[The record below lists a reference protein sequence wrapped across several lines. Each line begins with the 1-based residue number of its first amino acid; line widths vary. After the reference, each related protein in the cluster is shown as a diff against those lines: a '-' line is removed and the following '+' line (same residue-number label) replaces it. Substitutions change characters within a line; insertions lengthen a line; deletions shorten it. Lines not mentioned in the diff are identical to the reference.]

1 MSQAIIQDKQAIL
14 RQREGDRLTRYLRVL
29 FGNQR
34 FGFQWTNQQTSYTD
48 GEVIY
53 VIYDV
58 QRPECR
64 PFSPAEQRILRKGHG
79 IHERGHIQYD
89 VLEDYRNWQTNWSSR
104 DRDEWMANEKYPL
117 SWLQFF
123 GNVMMDGRMEHF
135 TSLDHPSTKE
145 YIDFCNYEWTFG
157 IRGEGAGENPIT
169 DFREC
174 FMARVLD
181 MTDLDAWLPEPVEL
195 VDSIQE
201 LIDQGKIDES
211 TETVLDT
218 TTAMMKSV
226 WPTLLEWMDLQN
238 ERPNDFDFNDH
249 HSMSEWGN
257 KQDVEENVKRVLA
270 ILARAVAEKG
280 ESSNPASS
288 AKTEDR
294 EEEHKP
300 LSPDFSNIMRM
311 EENQLKKDEE
321 AAAQQLR
328 PYQIRN
334 EEVTIHEHREDRKA
348 YSDQLTITP
357 FDHSNIETYNRI
369 KLKIKP
375 YISPTA
381 KVLSGLLEGSPD
393 AVRRNQ
399 RMGRVM
405 VNRAWRVDRLGD
417 TNVFERRAKGTP
429 NRNARLLLLNDCS
442 GSTGSA
448 FPGTTHRIIDEMKK
462 AQILMI
468 EACEKANL
476 PVASYG
482 FTENYH
488 GDGNIIFPFKP
499 YGQLTPIE
507 KGFIGG
513 IDDRWGNR
521 DTISLQWAVNELAN
535 YTENVRVLVML
546 SDGEPCFAE
555 NEDYDTMRS
564 IVLQAEKRCIE
575 VLCLYVGPQ
584 EARVLDR
591 VRYMYPSRSII
602 VSNNLAQSLVR
613 HVKRIIRKK
622 RN

>member
-1 MSQAIIQDKQAIL
+1 M
-14 RQREGDRLTRYLRVL
+14 QREGDRLTRYLRVL

-53 VIYDV
+53 VIYEV

-104 DRDEWMANEKYPL
+104 DRDQWIANEKYPL

-157 IRGEGAGENPIT
+157 IRGEGVGENPLT
-169 DFREC
+169 DFRDC
-174 FMARVLD
+174 FMSRALD
-181 MTDLDAWLPEPVEL
+181 MTDLDTWLPESVEL
-195 VDSIQE
+195 VDSIQN
-201 LIDQGKIDES
+201 LIDQGRIDES
-211 TETVLDT
+211 TEKVLET
-218 TTAMMKSV
+218 TTAMMKHV
-226 WPTLLEWMDLQN
+226 WPTLLEWMNLQN
-238 ERPNDFDFNDH
+238 EQPNDFDYSDH
-249 HSMSEWGN
+249 HSTSEWGN
-257 KQDVEENVKRVLA
+257 KQDVEENVRRVLE
-270 ILARAVAEKG
+270 ILARAASEKN
-280 ESSNPASS
+280 ESSNPKSEDQDEENKSS
-288 AKTEDR
+288 
-294 EEEHKP
+294 
-300 LSPDFSNIMRM
+300 SPDFANITRM
-311 EENQLKKDEE
+311 EEKQLEKDEE
-321 AAAQQLR
+321 AADQQLA
-328 PYQIRN
+328 PYQMRN

-348 YSDQLTITP
+348 YSDNITIMP
-357 FDHSNIETYNRI
+357 FDHSDIDTYNQI
-369 KLKIKP
+369 KHEIKP
-375 YISPTA
+375 NISPTA
-381 KVLSGLLEGSPD
+381 KALSGLLEGSLD

-429 NRNARLLLLNDCS
+429 SRNARLLLLTDCS
-442 GSTGSA
+442 GSTGSK

-462 AQILMI
+462 AQILLI
-468 EACEKANL
+468 EACESAHL

-482 FTENYH
+482 FTEDYDD
-488 GDGNIIFPFKP
+488 DGNIIFPFKP
-499 YGQLTPIE
+499 YGRMTPIE
-507 KGFIGG
+507 RGYIGG
-513 IDDRWGNR
+513 INARFGNQ
-521 DTISLQWAVNELAN
+521 DTISLQWAVNELAY
-535 YTENVRVLVML
+535 YTEDIRVLVML

-564 IVLQAEKRCIE
+564 IVLQAEKRGIE

-584 EARVLDR
+584 DPRVLDC

-613 HVKRIIRKK
+613 HVKRIIRKR